1 MLNYLLRVAE
11 DVLKLQLS
19 SEIYFLIFNNN
30 NKLIVVELFSPS
42 KDMDKDHIT
51 AA

>member
-11 DVLKLQLS
+11 DFLKLQLS

-30 NKLIVVELFSPS
+30 NKLIVVELFNPS
-42 KDMDKDHIT
+42 KDID
-51 AA
+51 